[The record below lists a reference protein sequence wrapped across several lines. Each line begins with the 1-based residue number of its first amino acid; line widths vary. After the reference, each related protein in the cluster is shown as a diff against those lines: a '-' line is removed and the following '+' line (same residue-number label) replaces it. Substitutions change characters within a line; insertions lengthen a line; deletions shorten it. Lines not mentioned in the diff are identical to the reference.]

1 MHAFLLS
8 KHLKVELL
16 GYRVDEYLN
25 ILEIIQKIALVQTPT
40 MCESSSCSTPSSVF
54 NMVILLNFSYLSDD

>member
-8 KHLKVELL
+8 KHLKVEWL

-25 ILEIIQKIALVQTPT
+25 ILEIIQKIA
-40 MCESSSCSTPSSVF
+40 SV
-54 NMVILLNFSYLSDD
+54 